1 MIVGKSNK
9 SMSVL
14 SRLLG
19 LAVALCAF
27 SAAGQAQFAI
37 VANPASPPLGVRG
50 VEYPGLG
57 FTVSEIPAA
66 PALNYRVTTNGL
78 PPDLAIDPATG
89 NITGIP
95 TAAGTYTFR
104 VSVDDSTVPTP
115 ATAESGDVSIVI
127 TNPPLGISTASPLPA
142 GSNGSPYATNFQAT
156 GGDEITYNWTLF
168 DGAMPPGLALASP
181 ANTAT
186 VAFGGTP
193 SAPGVFNFSLQVDDG
208 DPNTP
213 PAIKAFSI
221 SIGPAPLTLS
231 YPSPNVATRT
241 VAFSTPLTPALG
253 GGTAAFG
260 YAVTFGSLPDG
271 LTLNTATGAISGTP
285 TEAGTFTFQV
295 TVTDSGTPPQMATS
309 GDIVIEVVNPPL
321 QITTASTLAP
331 ATAGTAYTA
340 NVEAVGG
347 DGAFSWT
354 ITGGA
359 LPPGLQLTNLSSAAV
374 AITGIP
380 ERAGS
385 FVVELSVADSDPDT
399 SAPPKQFS
407 VVVSPVIS
415 TLNPSFRTAG
425 AADLILQISGFGFV
439 ANQTIVSFGD
449 VQLGTGEVA
458 ITATPSNPATTAVLS
473 VPGSA
478 LSTPGPVSVVVTTNG
493 IPSNAST
500 FTIIGDTTL
509 TITNESNLGTQ
520 SVGTAFEVDLHA
532 TGGNGNYTWSVAP
545 GTTLP
550 AGLSLDANS
559 GVLNGILGQSGNLS
573 FTIRVVD
580 DASPGQASGLKAFT
594 LVVQDFLVSTTS
606 LPQARVGLTYTA
618 QLAVSGGPTAP
629 LADYEWTLVGG
640 ASSLPA
646 GLLFSAIT
654 GTITGIP
661 GPIGSPSQDFTIQV
675 TARHVATGIV
685 TPTRSLQLSVAGGGL
700 DISVNSLPVAIVNET
715 YGAVGSL
722 VKITPVNGT
731 PPYVMELSP
740 TSNNQLRAA
749 GFIPSIVTNSAN
761 ASLTLGGIPTISG
774 TFTVDITVRDAGNT
788 SVQRVLNLIVLANPL
803 VIKPE
808 TLPAVTVDT
817 DFTQQLTVD
826 GLSAEE
832 QNAQP
837 GQPVVAWT
845 LLNGISGLS
854 LNPLTGVLSGRFPS
868 SGQRQFSIRA
878 VTNLRET
885 IRQYS
890 LTVETPR
897 PTISTLSVPPSTVG
911 QAYSAELSAIGGL
924 PGYTWLVAG
933 ITLPKGLSF
942 DAATVNSANLRISG
956 TPEADAQTR
965 SFTITVRDSV
975 GQTDSR
981 DFTLSVNTTPIPEI
995 SLQPFTNPVPAEQ
1008 KEIRVSLAA
1017 TYPFV
1022 LQGTATVSFTPD
1034 ATNNANDPAVR
1045 LLNGE
1050 RTARFTI
1057 PANSTEPVLV
1067 QQVQTGTV
1075 AGTIRVEAAID
1086 GGPSTSREFSIARS
1100 APFLQDNLAV
1110 QPTSGG
1116 FNVAIVGYST
1126 PRDLSSA
1133 QVTFTPTPGT
1143 NLGTTQLSIPLTDAA
1158 TQWFQGAEGQASGST
1173 FRLTIPFTVTGGT
1186 NAVASVTVTLTNSV
1200 GTSNSRVQTVQ

>member
-1 MIVGKSNK
+1 MIVGKLTEF
-9 SMSVL
+9 MSAF

-19 LAVALCAF
+19 LTVALCAF
-27 SAAGQAQFAI
+27 VVVGQAQFAI
-37 VANPASPPLGVRG
+37 VANPASPPQGVRG
-50 VEYPGLG
+50 VEYPGLA
-57 FTVSEIPAA
+57 FSVSGVPTA
-66 PALNYRVTTNGL
+66 PTKNYRVTTNAL
-78 PPDLAIDPATG
+78 PPGLAIDPTTG
-89 NITGIP
+89 NITGTP

-104 VSVDDSTVPTP
+104 VSVDDSS
-115 ATAESGDVSIVI
+115 ATLETAVSGDISIVI
-127 TNPPLGISTASPLPA
+127 ANPPLGITTTSPLPA
-142 GSNGSPYATNFQAT
+142 GTIGSPYATNFQAT

-186 VAFGGTP
+186 VAFAGTP
-193 SAPGVFNFSLQVDDG
+193 SAMGIFDFSLQVDDG

-231 YPSPNVATRT
+231 YPSPTAAMRT
-241 VAFSTPLTPALG
+241 VALAAPVTPLLG
-253 GGTAAFG
+253 GGTATYSFALSSG
-260 YAVTFGSLPDG
+260 TLPDG
-271 LTLNTATGAISGTP
+271 LMLNPATGAISGTP
-285 TEAGTFTFQV
+285 TKAGIFTFQV
-295 TVTDSGTPPQMATS
+295 TVSDSGTPQQTATS
-309 GDIVIEVVNPPL
+309 GDIVIEVANPPL
-321 QITTASTLAP
+321 QITTESTLAP
-331 ATAGTAYTA
+331 ATAGTAYSS

-347 DGAFSWT
+347 DGTYAWT
-354 ITGGA
+354 ITGGT
-359 LPPGLQLTNLSSAAV
+359 LPPGLQLANTSSATV
-374 AITGIP
+374 LITGIP
-380 ERAGS
+380 ERAGT
-385 FVVELSVADSDPDT
+385 FVVELSVSDNDPDT
-399 SAPPKQFS
+399 SAPPAQFS
-407 VVVSPVIS
+407 VTVSPVIS
-415 TLNPSFRTAG
+415 SLTPPSRTA
-425 AADLILQISGFGFV
+425 ANTNLALEISGFGFV
-439 ANQTIVSFGD
+439 AGQTVVSFGD
-449 VQLGTGEVA
+449 LQLESVQVN
-458 ITATPSNPATTAVLS
+458 ATPGNPATSALVP

-478 LSTPGPVSVVVTTNG
+478 LTTPGPVSVVVTTNG

-509 TITNESNLGTQ
+509 TITNESNLGTH
-520 SVGTAFEVDLHA
+520 SIGTAFEVDLNA
-532 TGGNGNYTWSVAP
+532 AGGNGNYTWSVAP
-545 GTTLP
+545 GSTLP
-550 AGLSLDANS
+550 AGLSLNASS

-580 DASPGQASGLKAFT
+580 DASPGQASGQKTFT

-640 ASSLPA
+640 ASSLPT

-675 TARHVATGIV
+675 TARHIATGIV
-685 TPTRSLQLSVAGGGL
+685 TPLRSLQLRVAGGGL
-700 DISVNSLPVAIVNET
+700 DISVTSLPVAVVNEQ
-715 YGAVGSL
+715 YGTVGSL

-731 PPYVMELSP
+731 PPYVIELSP

-761 ASLTLGGIPTISG
+761 ASLTLGGTPTISG

-788 SVQRVLNLIVLANPL
+788 SVQRILNLIVLANSL

-808 TLPAVTVDT
+808 TLPAVTVNT
-817 DFTQQLTVD
+817 DFTQQLTLE

-832 QNAQP
+832 QNVPP
-837 GQPVVAWT
+837 GQPIVAWT

-878 VTNLRET
+878 ATNLRET

-890 LTVETPR
+890 LEVETPR
-897 PTISTLSVPPSTVG
+897 PNISSLSLPPSTVG
-911 QAYSAELSAIGGL
+911 QAYSAELSASGGL
-924 PGYTWLVAG
+924 PGYTWIVAG

-942 DAATVNSANLRISG
+942 DAATVNSPTLRISG

-981 DFTLSVNTTPIPEI
+981 DFTLTVNTTPIPEI
-995 SLQPFTNPVPAEQ
+995 SIQPFTNPVPAEQ
-1008 KEIRVSLAA
+1008 KELRVSLAA

-1034 ATNNANDPAVR
+1034 ATNNANEPAVR
-1045 LLNGE
+1045 FLNGE

-1075 AGTIRVEAAID
+1075 SGTIRVEAAID
-1086 GGPSTSREFSIARS
+1086 GGPSTSREFSIARG

-1116 FNVAIVGYST
+1116 FNVVIVGYST
-1126 PRDLSSA
+1126 PRDLTSA
-1133 QVTFTPTPGT
+1133 QVTFTPTQGT

-1158 TQWFQGAEGQASGST
+1158 TQWFRGPEGEANGST
-1173 FRLTIPFTVTGGT
+1173 FKLTIPFTVSGGT

-1200 GTSNSRVQTVQ
+1200 GTSNSRIRTVQ